1 MSTTSLRAAGTIGLV
16 LLGLAAL
23 PAVSGARP
31 AHPARALTLTIG
43 QLPAGRTTIGQ
54 LAAYYYGAKQMS
66 FVIQGANPW
75 LEGVPPNRRL
85 ATYPGLA
92 GHRTIRIPELRGA
105 RPLGPI

>member
-1 MSTTSLRAAGTIGLV
+1 MNTISLRAARATGLV

-23 PAVSGARP
+23 PAAADARP
-31 AHPARALTLTIG
+31 AQPARALTLTIA
-43 QLPAGRTTIGQ
+43 QLPAGRPTIGQ

-75 LEGVPPNRRL
+75 LERVPPNRRL

>member
-31 AHPARALTLTIG
+31 AHPAKALTLTIG

-75 LEGVPPNRRL
+75 LERVPPNRRL